1 MKKPVAIYLTGPL
14 PPPAGGISVHLQRL
28 RDHLIAH
35 GKEVTVYEDSA
46 LIHRSLRLSLKRL
59 FGRSPRLITRQESMS
74 GDKNGNVRYLNS
86 IASLL
91 SVIVS
96 DKARQKRIIVHYHT
110 KNWKYRALICL
121 ACALNADARSV
132 FTIHSLRD
140 EYREL
145 PVMQRLCLKY
155 ALSRASFLIAV
166 NERIADKLESW
177 GGDRNKIAVIPAFL
191 PPQDGNIGSL
201 PAYVERFM
209 GEREPVLSANASG
222 LRIIAGKEIYGV
234 RRTIELCARLKENFP
249 RVGVVFCLSKIDDRE
264 YYEKM
269 QGLIREYALEDNFL
283 FVTEPCDFFPVLKKS
298 DVFLRP
304 TTTDG
309 DALSVRES
317 LYLGVPAVVSDAV
330 ERPSG
335 SMVFD
340 TDSQESLFLKTLE
353 CLENANDI
361 PKSGYDYL
369 SKILTVYESI

>member
-1 MKKPVAIYLTGPL
+1 MKEPAAIYLTGPL
-14 PPPAGGISVHLQRL
+14 PPPAGGISVHVQRL
-28 RDHLIAH
+28 RDHLVAH
-35 GKEVTVYEDSA
+35 GEEVIVYEDSA
-46 LIHRSLRLSLKRL
+46 LMHRSLRLSLKRL
-59 FGRSPRLITRQESMS
+59 IGRAPRLITRPENVR
-74 GDKNGNVRYLNS
+74 DKANGIRYLNS

-91 SVIVS
+91 SFIIS
-96 DKARQKRIIVHYHT
+96 GSRRQKRVIVHYHT

-121 ACALNADARSV
+121 ACALNTNARPV

-140 EYREL
+140 EYAEL
-145 PVMQRLCLKY
+145 SVMQRLCLKY
-155 ALSRASFLIAV
+155 TLRRASFLIAV
-166 NERIADKLESW
+166 NERIADKLEGW
-177 GGDRNKIAVIPAFL
+177 GADRKKIAVIPAFL
-191 PPQDGNIGSL
+191 PPHDTDAGNI
-201 PAYVERFM
+201 PAYVEKFM
-209 GEREPVLSANASG
+209 QDREPVLSANASG

-249 RVGVVFCLSKIDDRE
+249 KVGVVFCLSKVDDRQ

-269 QGLIREYALEDNFL
+269 QGLIREYALEENFL

-330 ERPSG
+330 ERPAG

-340 TDSQESLFLKTLE
+340 TESQESLFLKTLE

-369 SKILTVYESI
+369 GKILAVYESV